1 MLARVVLGVMLV
13 GLGLVAVVW
22 PYRVAKID
30 ETLDAIGRKQTGPV
44 EPADW
49 SVTVTRL
56 VGAGILLA
64 GLWLVVVGLGTT

>member
-1 MLARVVLGVMLV
+1 MLARVILGVILV
-13 GLGLVAVVW
+13 GLGLAAAVW

-30 ETLDAIGRKQTGPV
+30 ETLDAIGRKPAGPV
-44 EPADW
+44 EPAGW

-56 VGAGILLA
+56 VGVGIVVA